1 MCPVLQAPAAHEHA
15 AAESPAGDPRTNTVL
30 SSVVLLAALTYT
42 YWAVC
47 RKLIHDWSTNENY
60 SHGFLVVPL
69 ALYLAWERRAHLAAP
84 FGSSPFGLIVIFLG
98 VVTLGAGV
106 LGAEL
111 FLTRLSLLIVLAG
124 CVLYLTGWHHL
135 RALAFPLTFLLLMI
149 PSPALV
155 FNEIAF
161 PLQLLASKLGE
172 STLWAIGIP
181 VLREGNM
188 ITLAT
193 VTLEVAEACSGIRS
207 LVSLLTLSIVY
218 SYFCEKGWFVRCV
231 LIAATA
237 PIAILANGLRV
248 AAIGIAAHLQGP
260 QAAEGTVHTASGWL
274 VFVLA
279 FSTLILLHRLA
290 GLAREHWP
298 ESSSTAALAA

>member
-1 MCPVLQAPAAHEHA
+1 MCRVPKAPDAHWH
-15 AAESPAGDPRTNTVL
+15 PALDRSAGGTPNTV
-30 SSVVLLAALTYT
+30 SSIAVLLTALVYT
-42 YWAVC
+42 YWSVGQ
-47 RKLIHDWSTNENY
+47 KLIHDWSTNDNY

-69 ALYLAWERRAHLAAP
+69 ALYLAWERRARLAAP
-84 FGSSPFGLIVIFLG
+84 FKSSVVGLIVIFVG
-98 VVTLGAGV
+98 VLTLGGGV

-111 FLTRLSLLIVLAG
+111 FLTRLSLIIVLAG
-124 CVLYLTGWHHL
+124 CVLYLAGWNHL
-135 RALAFPLTFLLLMI
+135 RALTFPLTFLLLMI
-149 PSPALV
+149 PIPALV

-172 STLWAIGIP
+172 STLWAVGIP

-218 SYFCEKGWFVRCV
+218 SYFCERGWLVRCV
-231 LIAATA
+231 LVIATA

-260 QAAEGTVHTASGWL
+260 QAAEGAVHSASGWL

-279 FSTLILLHRLA
+279 FGALIVLHRVTA
-290 GLAREHWP
+290 FARERWP
-298 ESSSTAALAA
+298 LSDSTAPLTA

>member
-1 MCPVLQAPAAHEHA
+1 MF
-15 AAESPAGDPRTNTVL
+15 
-30 SSVVLLAALTYT
+30 AALAYT
-42 YWAVC
+42 YWAVGL
-47 RKLIHDWSTNENY
+47 KLVHDWRTNDNY

-69 ALYLAWERRAHLAAP
+69 ALYLAWERRAHLAAVP
-84 FGSSPFGLIVIFLG
+84 SKSSLVGLIVIFAG

-111 FLTRLSLLIVLAG
+111 FLTRFSLLVVLAG
-124 CVLYLTGWHHL
+124 CVLYLAGWKHL

-149 PSPALV
+149 PIPAIV

-172 STLWAIGIP
+172 WTLWAVGVP
-181 VLREGNM
+181 VLREGNT

-207 LVSLLTLSIVY
+207 LVSLLTLSVVY
-218 SYFCEKGWFVRCV
+218 SYFCEKGWLVRCV

-279 FSTLILLHRLA
+279 FGALIVLHRLA
-290 GLAREHWP
+290 QRARARWP
-298 ESSSTAALAA
+298 ENNTTTALTA